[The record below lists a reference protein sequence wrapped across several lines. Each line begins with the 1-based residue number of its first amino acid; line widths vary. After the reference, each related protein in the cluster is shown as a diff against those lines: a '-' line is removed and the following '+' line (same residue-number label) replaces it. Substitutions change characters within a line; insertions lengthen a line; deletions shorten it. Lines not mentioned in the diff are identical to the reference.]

1 MTDVV
6 AAAEVAKDE
15 LPKGQTAAAQAP
27 HAGAR
32 WLFQL
37 AMGLALVALAD
48 WLFYG
53 HTVGISAALLLTAL
67 AAAAVLANPLHASKR
82 DMLIACGVLVASVVP
97 LIVNVSILS
106 VLFGALGT
114 ACFALTITRTG
125 ADWTARCR
133 DAAVLLLDGTW
144 QPLADICHAGSAWA
158 NGDLTSQRLGRL
170 MLWVMPLAL
179 GAIFLLLFVSANP
192 VIEEWFTA
200 FDFRRQA
207 AHISLPRVGFWL
219 LALSLVWPFVFMR
232 AKSKLS
238 EHAEAEVRA
247 FAATAADMAPMPA
260 ARPPGLLFSEGAI
273 LRALILFNVL
283 FAVQTVLDLTYLWG
297 GVTLPHGMTYA
308 TYAHRGAYP
317 LIVTT
322 LLAAGFVLMT
332 MRPGSEMERSPLFRP
347 LVFLFVGQNVL
358 LVISSILRLDLYVQV
373 YALSYWRVAA
383 FIWMLLV
390 AAGLVLIIAR
400 IALGRSNSWLT
411 LMNLGAVALAL
422 YACCFINFPAL
433 IADYNVTHSRD
444 MKGSGIEVD
453 FGYLIGLGP
462 QAIPAIDR
470 YLDGR
475 KPTPE
480 PWWQTGKRNG
490 LAAMHRDRTQGWR
503 AWSFRNWQLTQYLQH
518 VARAGE

>member
-1 MTDVV
+1 
-6 AAAEVAKDE
+6 
-15 LPKGQTAAAQAP
+15 
-27 HAGAR
+27 
-32 WLFQL
+32 
-37 AMGLALVALAD
+37 
-48 WLFYG
+48 
-53 HTVGISAALLLTAL
+53 
-67 AAAAVLANPLHASKR
+67 
-82 DMLIACGVLVASVVP
+82 
-97 LIVNVSILS
+97 
-106 VLFGALGT
+106 
-114 ACFALTITRTG
+114 
-125 ADWTARCR
+125 
-133 DAAVLLLDGTW
+133 VLLLDGTW

-358 LVISSILRLDLYVQV
+358 LVISSILRLDLY
-373 YALSYWRVAA
+373 
-383 FIWMLLV
+383 
-390 AAGLVLIIAR
+390 AAGGRRPGADHRAHRTRPLQFMADPDESRRGCAR
-400 IALGRSNSWLT
+400 T
-411 LMNLGAVALAL
+411 LCLLLHQLSGA
-422 YACCFINFPAL
+422 N
-433 IADYNVTHSRD
+433 R
-444 MKGSGIEVD
+444 
-453 FGYLIGLGP
+453 
-462 QAIPAIDR
+462 R
-470 YLDGR
+470 
-475 KPTPE
+475 
-480 PWWQTGKRNG
+480 
-490 LAAMHRDRTQGWR
+490 
-503 AWSFRNWQLTQYLQH
+503 LQRH
-518 VARAGE
+518 AQPGHEGVGN